1 MYYPV
6 NDSESKRLLDTSTR
20 PETSFGV
27 IGGPRQGYANAFEHN
42 RKLQTNREAMFAMR
56 KVLTSPAVYV
66 GADAWMSLML
76 SPTWRIRPADESA
89 ESLKYA
95 DHIGACLG
103 IGQPPALGVPWE
115 VRLESLLSP
124 SLFGFGVWELVC
136 KNVNG
141 VWYTDIQS
149 RDQAS
154 IAAFI
159 VDANDKVVAV
169 DQTPVYGWSSSI
181 ATIPASRILHIVHR
195 PRGDGDFCGLGML
208 RACEPEYGDRV
219 ALSQLAIAGAQ
230 RWALQ
235 TPVIKPNQE
244 MVRDLG
250 LTPEQ
255 VQTEINDAQLMLKAY
270 TSSEQAYLILPSFLE
285 IDTFGGD
292 ISAPQALDSMIDSRD
307 RRMLTVFLQQWLMLG
322 SANAGGSY
330 SLGET
335 HVRAGEEHAAQTL
348 TRLCRNMSS
357 YIERAVKWQFG
368 DVSRLKLPAIT
379 FDGLNSETFVQ
390 KLEALTGLVSSGIL
404 TPDDKMED
412 DVRRALE
419 FKSER
424 SVERTYENRMKLT
437 VQPPVESGQG

>member
-1 MYYPV
+1 
-6 NDSESKRLLDTSTR
+6 
-20 PETSFGV
+20 
-27 IGGPRQGYANAFEHN
+27 
-42 RKLQTNREAMFAMR
+42 
-56 KVLTSPAVYV
+56 
-66 GADAWMSLML
+66 
-76 SPTWRIRPADESA
+76 
-89 ESLKYA
+89 
-95 DHIGACLG
+95 
-103 IGQPPALGVPWE
+103 
-115 VRLESLLSP
+115 
-124 SLFGFGVWELVC
+124 
-136 KNVNG
+136 
-141 VWYTDIQS
+141 
-149 RDQAS
+149 
-154 IAAFI
+154 
-159 VDANDKVVAV
+159 
-169 DQTPVYGWSSSI
+169 
-181 ATIPASRILHIVHR
+181 
-195 PRGDGDFCGLGML
+195 
-208 RACEPEYGDRV
+208 
-219 ALSQLAIAGAQ
+219 
-230 RWALQ
+230 
-235 TPVIKPNQE
+235 